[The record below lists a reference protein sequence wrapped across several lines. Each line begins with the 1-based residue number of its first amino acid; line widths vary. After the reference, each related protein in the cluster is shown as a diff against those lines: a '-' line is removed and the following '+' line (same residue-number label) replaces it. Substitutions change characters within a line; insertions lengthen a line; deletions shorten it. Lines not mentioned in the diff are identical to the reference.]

1 MKTAGELKALEA
13 SMNET
18 KSVNDASVIAAD
30 ESPAEYFGNVRV
42 LGDLMRSEPS
52 RPWLTAL
59 PQEVRQQRLVVW
71 LGCNIL
77 RTAHMAETL
86 NDILTHMELDHA
98 LLGGPSHCCGSVHTA
113 SGLRDVA
120 DNMLQRTMEK
130 FDQFKPEQLLYW
142 CPSCDDHLSHRDQN
156 LISETAKRR
165 LNATVFLSGHI
176 SQDLLV
182 HPVPVSVAIHRHVDF
197 PEQEEE
203 SKAVHDLLS
212 RIPGLRVIDTPA
224 AEGLGRHCTVPRIKD
239 FGEALYVKTI
249 ADWAAEAKARG
260 ATHMVS
266 IYHSCHRRLTL
277 LQRDHEGTR
286 NLELAN
292 YLTLVARSMGL
303 SEREDKFARISKIAS
318 VDAMMA
324 GLEGEFAER
333 GIKPDV
339 VRRALKDQFEK
350 LR

>member
-1 MKTAGELKALEA
+1 
-13 SMNET
+13 MNET
-18 KSVNDASVIAAD
+18 KVNDASVVGAD

-42 LGDLMRSEPS
+42 LGDLMRSDPS

-86 NDILTHMELDHA
+86 NDILDHMGLDHA

-142 CPSCDDHLSHRDQN
+142 CPSCDDHLSQRDQD
-156 LISETAKRR
+156 LVSETAKRR
-165 LNATVFLSGHI
+165 LNATVFLSRHI
-176 SQDLLV
+176 SQGLLV

-203 SKAVHDLLS
+203 SRAVHDLLS
-212 RIPGLRVIDTPA
+212 RIPGMRVIDSSA

-239 FGEALYVKTI
+239 FGEARYVETME
-249 ADWAAEAKARG
+249 DWTAEAGRRG
-260 ATHMVS
+260 ATHMAS

-277 LQRDHEGTR
+277 LQRQHEGVG
-286 NLELAN
+286 NLELVN

-303 SEREDKFARISKIAS
+303 REREDKFARISKIED
-318 VDAMMA
+318 VDAMMSH
-324 GLEGEFAER
+324 LESEFTER
-333 GIKPDV
+333 GVKPDI

>member
-1 MKTAGELKALEA
+1 
-13 SMNET
+13 MNET
-18 KSVNDASVIAAD
+18 SSVNDASVIGAD
-30 ESPAEYFGNVRV
+30 ESAAEYFGNVRV
-42 LGDLMRSEPS
+42 LGDLMRSDPS

-59 PQEVRQQRLVVW
+59 PREVRQQRLVVW

-86 NDILTHMELDHA
+86 NDILDHMGLDHA

-113 SGLRDVA
+113 SGLREVA
-120 DNMLQRTMEK
+120 DNMLQRTMDK

-142 CPSCDDHLSHRDQN
+142 CPSCDDHLSQRDQD
-156 LISETAKRR
+156 LVSETAKRR
-165 LNATVFLSGHI
+165 LNATVFLSRHI

-182 HPVPVSVAIHRHVDF
+182 NPVPVSVAIHRHVDF

-203 SKAVHDLLS
+203 SRAVHDLLS
-212 RIPGLRVIDTPA
+212 RIPRMRVIDTPA

-239 FGEALYVKTI
+239 FGEARYVGTME
-249 ADWAAEAKARG
+249 DWTAEAGRRG
-260 ATHMVS
+260 ATHMAS

-277 LQRDHEGTR
+277 LQREHESVG
-286 NLELAN
+286 NLELLN

-303 SEREDKFARISKIAS
+303 REREDKFARISKIAN
-318 VDAMMA
+318 VDAMMSS
-324 GLEGEFAER
+324 LESEFTER
-333 GIKPDV
+333 GVKPDI
-339 VRRALKDQFEK
+339 VRRALEDQFEK